1 MRTSFSE
8 LKMQVMI
15 SRNEIQCLIEI
26 QDKINGV
33 LKHQKLGSKSNLD
46 KFFK

>member
-26 QDKINGV
+26 QDKTNVV
-33 LKHQKLGSKSNLD
+33 LKHRKLGSKSTR
-46 KFFK
+46 

>member
-1 MRTSFSE
+1 MRTSFPE

-26 QDKINGV
+26 QDKTNVV
-33 LKHQKLGSKSNLD
+33 LKYQKLGSKSILD

>member
-8 LKMQVMI
+8 LKMQLMI

-26 QDKINGV
+26 QDKTNAL
-33 LKHQKLGSKSNLD
+33 LKHRKLGSKLTR
-46 KFFK
+46 